1 MSAKTIVKILNFQF
15 VPESIELPIG
25 GEIEIRALSHS
36 ETALYSSSERKFKV
50 VASEFETPELFPG
63 DTFHW
68 KFKNQGEFTL
78 KCPLYSWMKAHITVI
93 ASENPQDPDMFI
105 YKPLKKPIAKSVK
118 TQNKATTAKKKM
130 DLPSI
135 SSSVGSEDEI
145 KETNLGKNEEID
157 KEIENLF
164 LRIKEECEKDQI
176 KPSNFLEDIEE
187 DTIYETKEKFTRNN
201 DIVTLEREEKKGNV
215 VFITRSIAPS
225 KYFPEYSSVKN
236 KAKIKMKRRE
246 KEFRKKLKND
256 KELCDKVLKIIANLK
271 INYDQHKIW
280 EKRTSKNEQKSLI
293 IERKRKEIEKV
304 SKK

>member
-1 MSAKTIVKILNFQF
+1 
-15 VPESIELPIG
+15 
-25 GEIEIRALSHS
+25 
-36 ETALYSSSERKFKV
+36 
-50 VASEFETPELFPG
+50 
-63 DTFHW
+63 
-68 KFKNQGEFTL
+68 
-78 KCPLYSWMKAHITVI
+78 MKAHITVI